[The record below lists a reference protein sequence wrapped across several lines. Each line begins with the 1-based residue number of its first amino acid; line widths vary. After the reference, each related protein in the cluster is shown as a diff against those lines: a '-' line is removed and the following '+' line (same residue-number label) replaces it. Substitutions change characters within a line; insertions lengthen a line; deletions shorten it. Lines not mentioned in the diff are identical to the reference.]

1 MSEMTDRVTTET
13 RPRAPRFN
21 HVAMSV
27 PPDRLSAEGRAEL
40 LGFWGGVFGF
50 EELPSETRD
59 REVLVLSAYDWEQFV
74 FLIAD
79 ETPMACPRLDHFG
92 MSVGSLEELQSLLA
106 RAKGYAEQDDRVDI
120 IDHKADVHGD
130 ALTLH
135 SFYVRYLLPMM
146 IEVQYFDWDP
156 AVAALNPAHAAG
168 TAS

>member
-1 MSEMTDRVTTET
+1 MTDTTT
-13 RPRAPRFN
+13 RPPRFN

-27 PPDRLSAEGRAEL
+27 PADLLGPEGRAEI

-50 EELPSETRD
+50 QELPSETID
-59 REVLVLSAYDWEQFV
+59 RQVMVLSAYDWEQFV

-79 ETPMACPRLDHFG
+79 DDPMACPRLDHFG
-92 MSVGSLEELQSLLA
+92 MSVGSLDELQGFLA
-106 RAKGYAEQDDRVDI
+106 KAKAYAEKDDRVDI

-146 IEVQYFDWDP
+146 IEIQFFDWDP
-156 AVAALNPAHAAG
+156 AVAALNPANLPA
-168 TAS
+168 